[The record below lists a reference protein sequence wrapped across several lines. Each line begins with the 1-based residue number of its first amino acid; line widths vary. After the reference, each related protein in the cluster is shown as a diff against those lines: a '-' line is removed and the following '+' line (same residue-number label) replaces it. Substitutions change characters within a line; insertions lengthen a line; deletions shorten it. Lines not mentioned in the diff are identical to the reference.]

1 LERRFVEHDQLA
13 GLVRE
18 AFGAARRPVDV
29 VRLTG
34 GSKKGVYRI
43 TLDDGGSV
51 ILYVWGIDENYWPEG
66 GDDLADPFADASG
79 ADLFEASRAQF
90 DAIGVRTPRLYLMD
104 RSGSHHPADLAL
116 VEDVRGGTL
125 EALLACDRQAAQA
138 ALQEL
143 GAALRAMARQ
153 RSPHLGKVAL
163 TENGTAPQDRRPEQV
178 VLDRA
183 VRHLAVAAER
193 AERLRPSKSRIE
205 DLIRERAAAVRPREG
220 YGLIHGELGPD
231 HILVDGQGRP
241 VLIDIE
247 GAMFFDV
254 EWEHAFTSMRFGSA
268 YAPLRQPGLD
278 TARLDFYRL
287 AHSLALIEGPLRIA
301 DGDFPGR
308 GFMLGIADWHI
319 GQVLAAAGAR

>member
-1 LERRFVEHDQLA
+1 MA
-13 GLVRE
+13 ALVRA

-34 GSKKGVYRI
+34 GSKKGVYRL

-51 ILYVWGIDENYWPEG
+51 ILYVWGADENYWPEG
-66 GDDLADPFADASG
+66 GDDVADPFADASG
-79 ADLFEASRAQF
+79 ADLFEASRARF
-90 DAIGVRTPRLYLMD
+90 DALGVRTPRLYLMD
-104 RSGSHHPADLAL
+104 RSGSHHPADVAL

-125 EALLACDRQAAQA
+125 EALLARDPQGAEAT
-138 ALQEL
+138 LQTL
-143 GAALRAMARQ
+143 GAALRAMARH

-163 TENGTAPQDRRPEQV
+163 VANGTAPQDRRPEQV

-183 VRHLAVAAER
+183 LRHLASAAER
-193 AERLRPSKSRIE
+193 AERLRPSRSRIE
-205 DLIRERAAAVRPREG
+205 DLVRERAAAVRPREE

-231 HILVDGQGRP
+231 HILVDGRGRP

-254 EWEHAFTSMRFGSA
+254 EWEHAFTGMRFGSA

-278 TARLDFYRL
+278 PARLDLYRL

-308 GFMLGIADWHI
+308 EFMLGIADWHI
-319 GQVLAAAGAR
+319 EQVLAAAGAR

>member
-1 LERRFVEHDQLA
+1 MERRFVEHDQVT

-18 AFGAARRPVDV
+18 AFGASRRPVGI

-34 GSKKGVYRI
+34 GSKKGVYRL

-51 ILYVWGIDENYWPEG
+51 ILYVWAAEENYWPDG
-66 GDDLADPFADASG
+66 GDDAGDPFADASG
-79 ADLFEASRAQF
+79 ADLFEAARAQL
-90 DAIGVRTPRLYLMD
+90 DAIGVRTPRLHLID
-104 RSGSHHPADLAL
+104 RGRRHHPADLAL

-125 EALLACDRQAAQA
+125 EALVARDPQAAEPT
-138 ALQEL
+138 LKTL
-143 GAALRAMARQ
+143 GAALQAMARH

-163 TENGTAPQDRRPEQV
+163 VANGTAPQDRRPEQV

-183 VRHLAVAAER
+183 LQHLAVAAER
-193 AERLRPSKSRIE
+193 AERIRSSQSRIE
-205 DLIRERAAAVRPREG
+205 DLIRTRASAVPPREQ

-231 HILVDGQGRP
+231 HILVDEQGQP

-247 GAMFFDV
+247 GVMFFDV
-254 EWEHAFTSMRFGSA
+254 EWEHAFTGMRFGSS

-278 TARLDFYRL
+278 GARLDFYAL
-287 AHSLALIEGPLRIA
+287 AHSLSLIEGPLRIA

-308 GFMLGIADWHI
+308 ELMLSIADWHI
-319 GQVLAAAGAR
+319 KQVLAAAGVR

>member
-1 LERRFVEHDQLA
+1 MERRFVEHDQMA

-34 GSKKGVYRI
+34 GSKKGVYRL
-43 TLDDGGSV
+43 TLDDGGSM
-51 ILYVWGIDENYWPEG
+51 ILYVWGNDENYWPDG
-66 GDDLADPFADASG
+66 GDDIADPFADASG
-79 ADLFEASRAQF
+79 ADLFEASRAQI

-104 RSGSHHPADLAL
+104 RSGSHHSADLAL

-125 EALLACDRQAAQA
+125 EALLARDRRAAEA
-138 ALQEL
+138 ALQAL
-143 GAALRAMARQ
+143 GDALRAMAGQ

-163 TENGTAPQDRRPEQV
+163 VANGTAPQDRRPEQV

-193 AERLRPSKSRIE
+193 AERMRPSKSRIE
-205 DLIRERAAAVRPREG
+205 DLIRERAAAVRPREE

-308 GFMLGIADWHI
+308 EFMLSIADWHI